1 MRIFKRKTVCK
12 NCGMKIMLISNFGE
26 VEWYHIK
33 RCRIPN
39 KYCLGMFNEHLL
51 TKSIDYYSIA
61 EPKECDKK

>member
-1 MRIFKRKTVCK
+1 
-12 NCGMKIMLISNFGE
+12 MLISNFGE